1 MTKYLTLFLLPLAAF
16 CNDINNNIT
25 MAHAQSKTLGKV
37 VMTNAQITQLS
48 NQKQKIV
55 SRLPGHVEKY
65 FVTPG
70 EQVKRGQKVVLIE
83 SIRLSK
89 MTADFLALKQQAKA
103 AREQLATA
111 RKLYAKGLI
120 SQNELNEKIIRS
132 EEVLSQQ
139 NTLLSQLRSLGID
152 PSALKKATD
161 KLILHAH
168 ADGVVGNIFVPLHS
182 NVDAQEPL
190 MSIVNQNTY
199 YAVAYLSVKD
209 ALHVTPQTN
218 GFVMFAGK
226 SYKTHFI
233 QLLPVI
239 DEETQRAKVLFAL
252 DAHPKTLLI
261 NAFTQMQIAL
271 PPYTE
276 AVTVKKSA
284 LTLFKGEWVV
294 FVEARHRTEA
304 SKEERTS
311 GKTEHKAE
319 KAETDE
325 ASMPYTPRAV
335 VPIAYFGDDVA
346 VKGIKDGEAYVADGV
361 YYVKSMLLKSEIG
374 DDD

>member
-16 CNDINNNIT
+16 CNDIT
-25 MAHAQSKTLGKV
+25 MAHAQSQRLGKV
-37 VMTNAQITQLS
+37 ITTNAQITQLS

-70 EQVKRGQKVVLIE
+70 EQVKAGQQVVLIE

-103 AREQLATA
+103 AREQLETA
-111 RKLYAKGLI
+111 RTLYAKGLM

-139 NTLLSQLRSLGID
+139 NALLSQLRSLGID
-152 PSALKKATD
+152 PSTLQKATD

-168 ADGVVGNIFVPLHS
+168 ADGVVGDIFVPLHS
-182 NVDAQEPL
+182 KDDAQEPL

-209 ALHVTPQTN
+209 ALHVTPQTG
-218 GFVMFAGK
+218 GFITFGGK
-226 SYKTHFI
+226 SYKTRFI

-252 DAHPKTLLI
+252 DEHPKTLLI
-261 NAFTQMQIAL
+261 NAFTQMQISL

-284 LTLFKGEWVV
+284 LTLFKGEWVI
-294 FVEARHRTEA
+294 FVEAEHHEEESGDSHEA
-304 SKEERTS
+304 HQKEEAGEEEEAHEHEHEPAPIRPRWSNLSPISVIWLPS
-311 GKTEHKAE
+311 GEFPKVR
-319 KAETDE
+319 
-325 ASMPYTPRAV
+325 SMSPTGSISSNRCC
-335 VPIAYFGDDVA
+335 
-346 VKGIKDGEAYVADGV
+346 
-361 YYVKSMLLKSEIG
+361 
-374 DDD
+374 